1 MAFKQFT
8 LRIIFRTIL
17 AMVTLVLLTVFITS
31 PGYHAMTV
39 LLTIVLAVQLVEL
52 TKFVAKTNAELVRF
66 LDAMRYGDFSQRF
79 DFTNLGTGF
88 EELAQAFTD
97 ILSRLQRERNS
108 QEQTLRHLKAIVEH
122 VPAPLISI
130 NTEHKVTLWNNSA
143 RRLFGTH
150 PIVNLNDLSCFGSH
164 FPKQL
169 IAMSAG
175 DKKLIQ
181 LDIDGMEHQLSAKA
195 TEIKMPNTNELLF
208 SLQDIQSE
216 LVSAQ
221 LEAWQDLVSV
231 LTHEIMNSI
240 TPITSLANT
249 ASVLVEDIKPKVP
262 NDNNLQEEL
271 IDISDAVTTVAK
283 RSDSLMQFVTSYRR
297 LTRLPSPNKTSI
309 EISTFI
315 EEVTKVACHH
325 WPEKNIVLTIDISPS
340 SLDIN
345 IDHDML
351 AQVLINLLKNAEH
364 ALTTSNNKQVTI
376 KGFINQ
382 RGNPVI
388 EVSDTGCGMNSDTAK
403 NAFVPFYTT
412 KRDGS
417 GVGLALTK
425 QVMLAHGGQVSL
437 QTTPEK
443 GSHFSLIF

>member
-8 LRIIFRTIL
+8 LRVIIRTIL
-17 AMVTLVLLTVFITS
+17 AMLTLALLTVAITS
-31 PGYHAMTV
+31 PGYHAMT
-39 LLTIVLAVQLVEL
+39 LLLALALCGQLFEL
-52 TKFVAKTNAELVRF
+52 IKFVSKTNAELVRF

-79 DFTNLGTGF
+79 NFTNLGTGF

-97 ILSRLQRERNS
+97 ILSRLQAERNS

-130 NTEHKVTLWNNSA
+130 NNNDKVTLWNNSA

-164 FPKQL
+164 FPTQL
-169 IAMSAG
+169 IAMTAG
-175 DKKLIQ
+175 DKKLIHI
-181 LDIDGMEHQLSAKA
+181 DIDGIEHQLSAKA
-195 TEIKMPNTNELLF
+195 TEIKMPNSNELLF

-249 ASVLVEDIKPKVP
+249 ATLLVEDIKPKLT
-262 NDNNLQEEL
+262 NNSELQEEL
-271 IDISDAVTTVAK
+271 SDISDAVNTVAK

-297 LTRLPSPNKTSI
+297 LTRLPAPNKKVIQIQTLI
-309 EISTFI
+309 NDA
-315 EEVTKVACHH
+315 TKVACHH
-325 WPEKNIVLTIDISPS
+325 WPEQNIILTIDITPE

-345 IDHDML
+345 VDQDML
-351 AQVLINLLKNAEH
+351 MQVLINLLKNAEH
-364 ALTTSNNKQVTI
+364 ALTTSDTKQVAI
-376 KGFINQ
+376 KCFINQ
-382 RGNPVI
+382 RGHAVI
-388 EVSDTGCGMNSDTAK
+388 ELSDTGCGMNDETAK

-425 QVMLAHGGQVSL
+425 QVMLAHGGQVAL
-437 QTTPEK
+437 QTQANQ
-443 GSHFSLIF
+443 GCCFSLIF